1 MSTCARNALF
11 LMGLALVVVCLG
23 RTAIAQEAPKKQYGS
38 RIVLLSD
45 LEAANDAEWKRVEE
59 VFNLVNSLRPD
70 LVLVAGDITHHGAAD
85 DYERIKKWIATI
97 KAPVHLVPGRRDT
110 LVAADEKEADLS
122 IKERHALKITRYKEY
137 FGEDTWSVEFGE
149 YQFVGFD
156 STRVT
161 TPSWPN
167 TSQEDH
173 ERLLSIFRKS
183 SKPYKIFL
191 THFPPDALGSVS
203 AILTQAGVAGHLYGY
218 THRVRAG
225 RDPLTGRFVFNCG
238 SATQPLHGVPSDLKK
253 RDHGVMY
260 FDVYGAV
267 WVCFWKPIRGNPR
280 PLGVF
285 SLVEAPSKK

>member
-1 MSTCARNALF
+1 MARNAL
-11 LMGLALVVVCLG
+11 LVMGLAWMVVAFG
-23 RTAIAQEAPKKQYGS
+23 QASIAQETSKKQHDS

-45 LEAANDAEWKRVEE
+45 LEAASDAEWKRVEE
-59 VFNLVNSLRPD
+59 VFHLVNSLRPD
-70 LVLVAGDITHHGAAD
+70 LVLVAGDITHHGTAAEYD
-85 DYERIKKWIATI
+85 RVQEGIAKI

-110 LVAADEKEADLS
+110 LVAADEKEAGLS
-122 IKERHALKITRYKEY
+122 IKERHALKIARFKKR

-161 TPSWPN
+161 TPDWPN
-167 TSQEDH
+167 SSQEDD
-173 ERLLSIFRKS
+173 ERLLSIFGKS
-183 SKPYKIFL
+183 AKPYKIFL

-203 AILTQAGVAGHLYGY
+203 GTLTKAGVAAHLYGY

-225 RDPLTGRFVFNCG
+225 REPLTGRFAFNCG
-238 SATQPLHGVPSDLKK
+238 SATQPLHGPASGLKK
-253 RDHGVMY
+253 RDYGVMY

-267 WVCFWKPIRGNPR
+267 WVCFWKPIGGLPR

-285 SLVEAPSKK
+285 SLVETLEK